1 MKILHEIWHYWK
13 SLSVWFCT
21 AFVVLVLLTV
31 IINHFK
37 TPSGT
42 SEPDPAAQCL
52 DDGGT
57 WNAEE
62 AHCRFP
68 A

>member
-1 MKILHEIWHYWK
+1 MKILHEIWRYWK

-21 AFVVLVLLTV
+21 AFVVLFILAAIVD
-31 IINHFK
+31 HFK
-37 TPSGT
+37 TP
-42 SEPDPAAQCL
+42 PAAPDDPAARCL

-57 WNAEE
+57 WDAEKV
-62 AHCRFP
+62 HCRFS